1 VFGCDLVVEYGVL
14 GSAIFVIGTAGI
26 VVIVRVGGI
35 SVVVGVVGG
44 TI

>member
-14 GSAIFVIGTAGI
+14 DGAIFVIGRAGI
-26 VVIVRVGGI
+26 VVIVIVGGI
-35 SVVVGVVGG
+35 AVVVGVVGG